1 MGSWVSS
8 DLAQYFP
15 QARRKKVTLPLQT
28 LEGSSEFRTYQHQ
41 IKINTSQ
48 GQRSIKVYESPSIGS
63 VSYPPSFHQKLE
75 KAFNLPFH
83 LPQGEVGI
91 LVGLKDHGLCPTEVP
106 EKKISDH
113 PVIFE
118 SDHDSN
124 FTLRKVERQVEG
136 FFKLLLEG
144 GWIPC

>member
-1 MGSWVSS
+1 MGNAEYRGANVSYNAIAIFDSCSDSSWVSS
-8 DLAQYFP
+8 DLAKHFP

-48 GQRSIKVYESPSIGS
+48 GQRSVKVYESPSIGS
-63 VSYPPSFHQKLE
+63 VSYPSSFHQKLQ

-91 LVGLKDHGLCPTEVP
+91 LAGMGAPP
-106 EKKISDH
+106 RPAPPREK
-113 PVIFE
+113 
-118 SDHDSN
+118 
-124 FTLRKVERQVEG
+124 RAA
-136 FFKLLLEG
+136 
-144 GWIPC
+144 